1 MSTGINEEE
10 NHLQGNCSQSL
21 IGPILSPTTFC
32 PTLRYGTPIPPP
44 QHSAQQQEGR
54 GEGQKAML
62 LSTQSQVSTLTS
74 STQNPK
80 VLISI
85 TAQEGFRKGL
95 GCHRLSAAGAVEKGF
110 TCQRESDPGRLSC
123 E

>member
-21 IGPILSPTTFC
+21 IGPILSPTTFS
-32 PTLRYGTPIPPP
+32 PALRCGTPIPPP

-62 LSTQSQVSTLTS
+62 LSTQTPRQHAHLFHTE
-74 STQNPK
+74 P
-80 VLISI
+80 
-85 TAQEGFRKGL
+85 EGFDQHYSTGGL
-95 GCHRLSAAGAVEKGF
+95 
-110 TCQRESDPGRLSC
+110 
-123 E
+123 